1 MTSTSPIYAPIK
13 RVSIPAV
20 TTSLKLQDHRVTAKL
35 ALSNLKINTNSGQLM
50 YLEKPYVQVKKFL
63 SNDWRTM
70 ENMDLEIERIH
81 FDTKM
86 FVHFEALQKFL
97 KGSKLPSSD
106 ENRMTINRMKTSS
119 VNLSINYSQLFTTGE
134 FFTQF
139 TKQYEKIRSV

>member
-20 TTSLKLQDHRVTAKL
+20 TTSMKLQDQRLTAKL
-35 ALSNLKINTNSGQLM
+35 ALSSLKIHTTSGQVM
-50 YLEKPYVQVKKFL
+50 YLEKPYMQVKKFL
-63 SNDWRTM
+63 SNDWRTI
-70 ENMDLEIERIH
+70 ENMDLEIDRIH
-81 FDTKM
+81 FDTKV
-86 FVHFEALQKFL
+86 FGHFEALQKFL
-97 KGSKLPSSD
+97 KGSKLTSKD

-119 VNLSINYSQLFTTGE
+119 VNLSIHYSQLSTTGE